1 MFGVGFL
8 ARPLGGIVIG
18 RIGDVQ
24 GRKPALIL
32 SIGLMAAGT
41 LMTGL
46 IPGYAAIGVAAPIL
60 IVLARVLQ
68 GFSIGGE
75 AGSAMAFIVEWAAPG
90 KRGFYGSLQQC
101 SSTSGFLLGSA
112 IVALISTLVSTE
124 SMSDWGWRIP
134 FFLGALIGPL
144 GLYMSRFVDET
155 PAFRQL
161 KDSRGRLT
169 LPSEVSPLLLVAR
182 AFGFTILWTV
192 AFYIFLTYMPTFT
205 KTYVH
210 LSESK
215 ALWSNSVGLIAV
227 VLAIPLVGY
236 LSDRVGRRP
245 LLLAGCLCFFIL
257 PYPIFSMLLSGPSLA
272 EIMAAQIIFGV
283 VLSLFCGVG
292 PSAISHDDFAV
303 FRLEGEH
310 RPTLR
315 PQAAEGEN
323 RPEKELLH
331 KTWPQNFQKSPRYLR
346 RTAGCR
352 SGPPSCPL
360 DPAGLPPSLASA
372 ISRRR

>member
-1 MFGVGFL
+1 
-8 ARPLGGIVIG
+8 
-18 RIGDVQ
+18 
-24 GRKPALIL
+24 
-32 SIGLMAAGT
+32 
-41 LMTGL
+41 
-46 IPGYAAIGVAAPIL
+46 
-60 IVLARVLQ
+60 
-68 GFSIGGE
+68 
-75 AGSAMAFIVEWAAPG
+75 MAFIVEWAAPG

-112 IVALISTLVSTE
+112 IVALISTLVSTQW
-124 SMSDWGWRIP
+124 MSDWGWRIP

-227 VLAIPLVGY
+227 VLAIPLVGH
-236 LSDRVGRRP
+236 LSDRVGRKP

-257 PYPIFSMLLSGPSLA
+257 PYPIFSMLLSGASLA

-292 PSAISHDDFAV
+292 PSAISEIFPTHNRSTLMSTGYAISVAIFGGFAPFIATWLISVTGIPIAPV
-303 FRLEGEH
+303 FYVM
-310 RPTLR
+310 
-315 PQAAEGEN
+315 AA
-323 RPEKELLH
+323 
-331 KTWPQNFQKSPRYLR
+331 
-346 RTAGCR
+346 AVV
-352 SGPPSCPL
+352 
-360 DPAGLPPSLASA
+360 SA
-372 ISRRR
+372 IVIWRMPETANEPLR